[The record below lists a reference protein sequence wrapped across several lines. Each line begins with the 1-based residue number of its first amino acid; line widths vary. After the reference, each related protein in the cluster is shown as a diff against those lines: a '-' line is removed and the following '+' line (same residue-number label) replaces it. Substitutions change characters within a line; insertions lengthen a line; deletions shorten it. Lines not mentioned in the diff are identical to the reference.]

1 MHILFLHGNYPAQF
15 RLQARALAAD
25 PRHRVV
31 FATERESV
39 PQEEIEPGLELV
51 TLTLHRAPSA
61 SIHPYLV
68 AHEEAVLLG
77 QAVVRQL
84 LALQKRGFRPKL
96 VVFHAGRGLGLFL
109 RPLLPEATLVA
120 YCEWYFK
127 PADLPWLRGQVVV
140 DQILGIGLRNQ
151 ALLQELVACDL
162 AITPTA
168 WQRQQFPAALQP
180 QLQVVFDG
188 VDTGYFRPADASEP
202 PGPLQL
208 QPEAGGPALE
218 IGPEASVLSYTTR
231 GMEPLR
237 GFPEFM
243 RALPG
248 LLASFPQ
255 LQVVIAG
262 RDRQAYSYAA
272 PSHDGSWKEHLL
284 AELGDFPG
292 RERLHF
298 TGLIPYGQ
306 LRALLQRTDLH
317 VYLSRPYVTSW
328 SLFQAAACGA
338 PIAMNTGPA
347 TTGVLPDAAFAS
359 LDLDAPGGIEP
370 ALRAALQRSLERR
383 GQQRRSL
390 LPEPFALP
398 VCQAR
403 WQELL
408 NRALRDNGPRA
419 EGPGTPCT
427 ATTDEHNA

>member
-15 RLQARALAAD
+15 HLQARILAAD

-31 FATERESV
+31 FATEREEV
-39 PQEEIEPGLELV
+39 PREQIFPGLEL
-51 TLTLHRAPSA
+51 LTLKPHRPPSQA
-61 SIHPYLV
+61 IHPYLV

-84 LALQKRGFRPKL
+84 MTLKDQGFLPRL

-109 RPLLPEATLVA
+109 RTLLPEATLVA

-127 PADLPWLRGQVVV
+127 PADLPWLWGAAPLDSVLR
-140 DQILGIGLRNQ
+140 IGLRNQ
-151 ALLQELVACDL
+151 VLLQELVEADL
-162 AITPTA
+162 AITPTD
-168 WQRQQFPAALQP
+168 WQRRQFPTALQP
-180 QLQVVFDG
+180 RLEVVFDG
-188 VDTGYFRPADASEP
+188 VDTSFFQPADAAAP
-202 PGPLQL
+202 AAPLRL
-208 QPEAGGPALE
+208 QPEGGATALE
-218 IGPEASVLSYTTR
+218 IGPEAIVLSYTTR

-248 LLASFPQ
+248 LLAAFPA

-272 PSHDGSWKEHLL
+272 PSHGGSWKEHLL
-284 AELGDFPG
+284 AELGPFPG
-292 RERLHF
+292 RERVHF

-338 PIAMNTGPA
+338 PIAMNSGPA
-347 TTGVLPDAAFAS
+347 TTDVLPQAAFATLN
-359 LDLDAPGGIEP
+359 LDEPGGIEP
-370 ALRAALQRSLERR
+370 ALRAALERSLRQRR
-383 GQQRRSL
+383 QQRASL

-398 VCQAR
+398 SCQAR
-403 WQELL
+403 WQELV
-408 NRALRDNGPRA
+408 NRALRDNGPVDP
-419 EGPGTPCT
+419 GP
-427 ATTDEHNA
+427 